1 MPQEKTVIMNSTAQA
16 IKQEG
21 IQEGMQQGRQE
32 GMHTKSLEIAKN
44 MLYELHL
51 DTKAVSKATGLSQ
64 AELMKLQ
71 AEGQANS

>member
-1 MPQEKTVIMNSTAQA
+1 MRKGMQK
-16 IKQEG
+16 G
-21 IQEGMQQGRQE
+21 IQQGMQQGVQQGIQQGVQR
-32 GMHTKSLEIAKN
+32 GMHAKSLEIAKN

-51 DTKAVSKATGLSQ
+51 DTQAVSKATGLSQ